1 MQQSIWQGIKLVFR
15 KELVVGLRFKAAW
28 AAMLMFS
35 LTTLACVSMALQGGT
50 LEPRLLAA
58 LLWVILFFASL
69 AGADRVFADEDTAG
83 TLLALRIYGPSQAVL
98 MGKMLY
104 TFFLMVV
111 LAAFITPLFVL
122 LLDVTVAAP
131 GLLTVV
137 LLLGCGGIAAAGTLI
152 AALTTGASV
161 HGGLFS
167 ILMLPVILPVF
178 LPAISLSA
186 AAFGGGDSAGS
197 YLVGMGL
204 YDLIL
209 AVGASLLFDYLWYE
223 D

>member
-1 MQQSIWQGIKLVFR
+1 MQQSIWQGVKLVFR
-15 KELVVGLRFKAAW
+15 KELTVGLRFRAAW
-28 AAMLMFS
+28 AAMFMFA
-35 LTTLACVSMALQGGT
+35 LTTLACVSLALQGGT

-83 TLLALRIYGPSQAVL
+83 TLLALRIYGPAQAVL

-111 LAAFITPLFVL
+111 LAAFITPLFLL
-122 LLDVTVAAP
+122 LLDVTVTVP
-131 GLLTVV
+131 GLLAGA

-161 HGGLFS
+161 HSGLFS

-178 LPAISLSA
+178 LPAISLT
-186 AAFGGGDSAGS
+186 AGALGSGEITVS